1 MISDYWKGLAVYRS
15 DDFTH
20 WIRCADIL
28 NESGRRPM
36 DKGWGHHADV
46 VVRGERA
53 FLFYFCHPFACEDN
67 EKGKELSGLTEA
79 DRSKAVVQA
88 AELTIRNGELYCD
101 RNAQVTW
108 PQ

>member
-1 MISDYWKGLAVYRS
+1 MLFRS
-15 DDFTH
+15 
-20 WIRCADIL
+20 
-28 NESGRRPM
+28 
-36 DKGWGHHADV
+36 
-46 VVRGERA
+46 
-53 FLFYFCHPFACEDN
+53 

-88 AELTIRNGELYCD
+88 AELTVRNGELYCD